1 MTALTP
7 VEINLHNKA
16 KAMMDAKEA
25 SNAAREQVK
34 KFKEEFVAAMRQ
46 AAKSEIIVDGKKYEL
61 DLKEEYKVKV
71 TKA

>member
-1 MTALTP
+1 MTQLTA
-7 VEINLHNKA
+7 VDINLQNKA

-25 SNAAREQVK
+25 TNAAREQLK
-34 KFKEEFVAAMRQ
+34 KLKEEFVAAMRV
-46 AAKSEIIVDGKKYEL
+46 ANKSEIVVDGKKYEL